1 MFVYE
6 RLGGSKTLRKIY
18 EKINKKDRNIRE
30 KRWKHFLLNLSFL
43 YICFI
48 IPFTKYTAQASSELS
63 LLQSQEKEKLES
75 FHDTQKEKIQLLQE
89 AYDCIYYAIGDDS
102 DYPFSYINK
111 EGEACGTYYDMF
123 SFFAKELNIDFQMV
137 NFDDYQVALG
147 ELEENKIQVLTGM
160 LIPTTNQVSILEDNL
175 LSDSSKITLS
185 ECIAKNNIIL
195 VSKVKSDTIMN
206 RESVPNYYWG
216 AEERILPFIN
226 QTELDGHTIAYN
238 TFEELAQAINGDEL
252 QGLLIKE
259 SNYNFIVDNYLKDT
273 FQTVIDIT
281 YPTEE
286 RFAYNAENATLN
298 GVLDSLL
305 SIYVDNQGANQIST
319 EIDPESTDVINTLTL
334 NDSQEDDTSKRHVI
348 AISTYVFGVAAAV
361 LIIFSASTK
370 IKDVAIRKSRVKE
383 LESRLRIKPEVEY
396 EKFYIDLKQG
406 KITSSKHFKTLL
418 NKRKRKSLR
427 LKELSQLT
435 GFDYE
440 LHYKNIV
447 FLGEEEFTE
456 EYSLY
461 VKGEKRNFIEAG
473 IYNNGF
479 MVTVLT
485 KAH

>member
-6 RLGGSKTLRKIY
+6 RLGGSKTLRRSY
-18 EKINKKDRNIRE
+18 EKISKKDRNIRE

-75 FHDTQKEKIQLLQE
+75 FHDIQKEKIQLLQE
-89 AYDCIYYAIGDDS
+89 AYDCIYYAIGDDN
-102 DYPFSYINK
+102 DYPFSYVNK

-147 ELEENKIQVLTGM
+147 ELEENKIQVLAGM
-160 LIPTTNQVSILEDNL
+160 LIPTTNQVNILEDNL

-185 ECIAKNNIIL
+185 ERIAKNNIIL
-195 VSKVKSDTIMN
+195 VSKVKRDIIMN

-238 TFEELAQAINGDEL
+238 TFEELVQAINGDEL

-259 SNYNFIVDNYLKDT
+259 SNYSFIVDNFLKDSL
-273 FQTVIDIT
+273 QKVVDIT

-305 SIYVDNQGANQIST
+305 SIYLDAHQGAKT
-319 EIDPESTDVINTLTL
+319 ESTDVINTLTL

-370 IKDVAIRKSRVKE
+370 IKDIVIRKSRVKE

-396 EKFYIDLKQG
+396 EKFYVDLKQG
-406 KITSSKHFKTLL
+406 KITSNKHFKTLL

-461 VKGEKRNFIEAG
+461 VKGEKHNFIESG